1 MPEPPDSPV
10 PPARPAA
17 LVELTRDECFALLR
31 TVEVG
36 RVAVPRPDRAPL
48 VVPVNFAVDGDAVV
62 FRTDTGTKFQA
73 VLTGPIAFEA
83 DGLDGFHRQGWS
95 VLLEGR
101 AFVATHWEVD
111 HLDVAPWAGGRRD
124 HWVRLVPTEVSG
136 RMIEVT
142 PEATDRRGYR

>member
-1 MPEPPDSPV
+1 MAEPPVLPD
-10 PPARPAA
+10 PPPRPGT
-17 LVELTRDECFALLR
+17 LVELTRDQCFALLR
-31 TVEVG
+31 TVAIG

-62 FRTDTGTKFQA
+62 FRTDTGTKLQA

-101 AFVATHWEVD
+101 AYVATHWEVG
-111 HLDVAPWAGGRRD
+111 HLRVEPWAGGRRD

-136 RMIEVT
+136 RMVEVV
-142 PEATDRRGYR
+142 PEPSDHRGYR